1 MTQPMGTGQA
11 ALTWGES
18 RHGQGSPDLVQRPA
32 QQAEV
37 ADVQVH
43 GTVQL
48 AVGEGGLLVHLHVL
62 GPFSPHLCQ
71 LGLGG
76 CRAGPCLAHCLL
88 QLLVEQLI
96 LLQQVPD
103 VLQRG
108 FHVGEHTRQH

>member
-1 MTQPMGTGQA
+1 MSEPMGTGQA

-18 RHGQGSPDLVQRPA
+18 RCGQGSPDLVQWPA

-48 AVGEGGLLVHLHVL
+48 AVGEGGLLVDLHVL
-62 GPFSPHLCQ
+62 GPFSPHLRQ
-71 LGLGG
+71 LSLGDH
-76 CRAGPCLAHCLL
+76 RAGPCLAHCLL
-88 QLLVEQLI
+88 QLLVEQLV

-108 FHVGEHTRQH
+108 LHVGEHTGQH